1 MTGWV
6 NEAYEALQPY
16 VPGKPV
22 AQTKRELKLA
32 SVIKLASN
40 ENPYGPSPK
49 AMAAIEQ
56 ALSALHD
63 YPDADGFDLKT
74 KLASKLGV
82 GYEQIILGN
91 GSNEIIESLARV
103 LLRPDE
109 AMLFANPSFVAYRLA
124 AQAMGRR
131 VIDIPL
137 TPDHRY
143 DLEALL
149 QAVTPKTKLLF
160 IANPNNPTGTY
171 IAQAALRDFLQRLPE
186 HVVAVLDEAYF
197 EYATAADY
205 PNGIELLPLRKRLM
219 VLRTFSKAYGL
230 AGARVGY
237 GVGHADLVGYLHRAK
252 MPFNV
257 GSLSQVGATAALDD
271 TDFLLHSKQANAREM
286 QRLVPQ
292 LAARG
297 LTVVPSQANFVLV
310 DFHKPASDVFA
321 ALLRQGVTVR
331 PMDGY
336 GMATWQRITIG
347 TAEQNDRLLAVID
360 AIGL

>member
-22 AQTKRELKLA
+22 AQTKRELNLA
-32 SVIKLASN
+32 HVIKLASN

-49 AMAAIEQ
+49 AMKAIQQHVAE
-56 ALSALHD
+56 LHD

-91 GSNEIIESLARV
+91 GSNEIIDTLARV

-109 AMLFANPSFVAYRLA
+109 AILFANPSFVAYRLA

-131 VIDIPL
+131 IIDVPL
-137 TPDHRY
+137 TPDYRY
-143 DLEALL
+143 DLDALL
-149 QAVTPKTKLLF
+149 RAVTPQTKLLF

-171 IAQAALRDFLQRLPE
+171 VPRAPLRDFLQRLPQ
-186 HVVAVLDEAYF
+186 HVVVVLDEAYF

-205 PNGIELLPLRKRLM
+205 PNGIDLLPLRDRCM

-237 GVGHADLVGYLHRAK
+237 GVGPADLVGYLHRAK

-271 TDFLLHSKQANAREM
+271 TDFLAHSKKANAHEM
-286 QRLVPQ
+286 ARLVPQ
-292 LAARG
+292 LAQRG
-297 LTVVPSQANFVLV
+297 LDVVPSQANFVLV
-310 DFHKPASDVFA
+310 NFHKPAGRVFQ

-347 TAEQNDRLLAVID
+347 TAEQNDRLLVAID
-360 AIGL
+360 AIES